1 MKKVLNSFS
10 PGCFNGPVSVV
21 PVHVVYRKY
30 QLGQDVV
37 HLCCKGP
44 PSLKAQCST
53 ILDEDEAEVVDE
65 DEKEEDDVSR
75 LEAENCEVGVVQAQV
90 GLVHDVINTEPIP
103 SLAERK
109 SLTVLVP
116 ML

>member
-1 MKKVLNSFS
+1 MDK
-10 PGCFNGPVSVV
+10 
-21 PVHVVYRKY
+21 
-30 QLGQDVV
+30 
-37 HLCCKGP
+37 
-44 PSLKAQCST
+44 
-53 ILDEDEAEVVDE
+53 DEG
-65 DEKEEDDVSR
+65 EEDNVSC
-75 LEAENCEVGVVQAQV
+75 LEAENCEVGVVQAFV